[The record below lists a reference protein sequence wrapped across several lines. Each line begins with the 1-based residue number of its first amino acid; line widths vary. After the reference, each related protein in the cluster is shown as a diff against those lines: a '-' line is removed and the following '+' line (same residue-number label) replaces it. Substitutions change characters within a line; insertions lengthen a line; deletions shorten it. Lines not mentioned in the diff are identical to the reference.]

1 MFFIEFIF
9 LLYEKKIVFFIFYY
23 LGEKFGDN
31 LDVWLERGYFMF
43 FKFFYFLVFMGFY
56 KLVLII

>member
-9 LLYEKKIVFFIFYY
+9 LPYEKKIVFSIFYN

-31 LDVWLERGYFMF
+31 LDVWSERG
-43 FKFFYFLVFMGFY
+43 
-56 KLVLII
+56 

>member
-9 LLYEKKIVFFIFYY
+9 LPYEKKIVFSIFYY

-31 LDVWLERGYFMF
+31 LDVWSERGYFF
-43 FKFFYFLVFMGFY
+43 IF
-56 KLVLII
+56 